1 MHFTKDSKFVKS
13 RSQVLFIKVQDSL
26 LLVPE
31 VVPADVVQVV
41 QEVVVVVLAVL
52 AVLAAGGR
60 VSPSYIAQSVILI
73 TSPSDKVYTNLGEKG
88 QVQMASITA
97 LCRF

>member
-1 MHFTKDSKFVKS
+1 M
-13 RSQVLFIKVQDSL
+13 

-73 TSPSDKVYTNLGEKG
+73 TSPSDKVYTNLGEK
-88 QVQMASITA
+88 AAKTN
-97 LCRF
+97 RFYHCSVRILTPEFT